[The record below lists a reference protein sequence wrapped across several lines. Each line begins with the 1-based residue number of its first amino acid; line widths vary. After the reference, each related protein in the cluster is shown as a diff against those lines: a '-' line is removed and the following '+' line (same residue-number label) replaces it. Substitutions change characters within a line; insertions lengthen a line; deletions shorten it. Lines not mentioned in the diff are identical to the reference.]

1 MTRVR
6 SLPPL
11 AAAALFALGAPL
23 VAQAPPATTAPGA
36 PPTRPAAASPA
47 DVPAPTV
54 TPSRESL
61 AEGKALFGKV
71 VEWLGGSRKI
81 ASVKDVQTRGRLTA
95 KTPEGEATMEVQSS
109 LIFPYHLLQEVDSP
123 FGRVVMVVTPT
134 SAFLAAATGTQD
146 LPPAAAA
153 ELRRQVVR
161 IPLNLARNAG
171 DPKLAAAAAGKENI
185 DGVDAAILDL
195 TYGGAAVRWF
205 VDPKTGRILRTSH
218 TGVSP
223 DGKPV
228 RMVSDYLDYKTVE
241 GFPVA
246 HRLEITSNGEKDQT
260 LIIDE
265 YKFNTGVDL
274 KLFEKPPPPST
285 TPQEPAHPLHAA
297 PAAPPPAAP
306 PPLSASTPTPR
317 T

>member
-1 MTRVR
+1 MIRVR
-6 SLPPL
+6 SLTLL
-11 AAAALFALGAPL
+11 AAAALFAVGAPL
-23 VAQAPPATTAPGA
+23 AAQAPPATSAPG
-36 PPTRPAAASPA
+36 PA
-47 DVPAPTV
+47 V

-61 AEGKALFGKV
+61 AEGKVLFGKV
-71 VEWLGGSRKI
+71 VDWLGGPRKI
-81 ASVKDVQTRGRLTA
+81 ASVKDVRTRGRLTA

-134 SAFLAAATGTQD
+134 SAFLAAPTGTQD
-146 LPPAAAA
+146 LPPAAAD
-153 ELRRQVVR
+153 ELRRQVIR

-171 DPKLAAAAAGKENI
+171 DPKLSAAVAGKENI
-185 DGVDAAILDL
+185 GGVEAAILDV

-205 VDPKTGRILRTSH
+205 VDPNTGRILRTSH
-218 TGVSP
+218 NGTSP

-228 RMVSDYLDYKTVE
+228 QMVSDYLDYKTIE

-246 HRLEITSNGEKDQT
+246 HRLEIMSNGEKDQT

-285 TPQEPAHPLHAA
+285 TPQEPAHPMHAA
-297 PAAPPPAAP
+297 PPSSPA
-306 PPLSASTPTPR
+306 PTPR
-317 T
+317 P

>member
-6 SLPPL
+6 SLPLL
-11 AAAALFALGAPL
+11 AAAALFAVGAPL
-23 VAQAPPATTAPGA
+23 AAQAPPATAAPG
-36 PPTRPAAASPA
+36 PA
-47 DVPAPTV
+47 V

-71 VEWLGGSRKI
+71 VEWLGGPRKI
-81 ASVKDVQTRGRLTA
+81 ASVKDVRTRGRLTA

-134 SAFLAAATGTQD
+134 SAFLAAPTGTQD
-146 LPPAAAA
+146 LPPAAAD
-153 ELRRQVVR
+153 ELRRQVIR

-171 DPKLAAAAAGKENI
+171 DPKLAVAAAGKESI
-185 DGVDAAILDL
+185 GGVEAAILDV

-205 VDPKTGRILRTSH
+205 VDPNTGRILRTSH
-218 TGVSP
+218 NGTSP

-228 RMVSDYLDYKTVE
+228 QMVSDYLDYKTIE

-246 HRLEITSNGEKDQT
+246 HRLEIMSNGEKDQT
-260 LIIDE
+260 LIINE

-285 TPQEPAHPLHAA
+285 TPREPAHPLHSA
-297 PAAPPPAAP
+297 PAAPPSAAP
-306 PPLSASTPTPR
+306 PTPR
-317 T
+317 P